1 MVCRRFEPERAVEI
15 VGPTYG
21 SGYRIGGR
29 LVLTAA
35 HLFPAGVG
43 SACRARSKPTF
54 GTVDATVAWT
64 APGADIALVALP
76 DIVASCEPV
85 AFGALPSEPDKVRFD
100 LYGWPKWART
110 TRSGQ
115 TPKAGGRHIDGL
127 IYLADTS
134 PEGLL
139 VLEPER
145 IPEASAPDQSGSDWE
160 GLSGAAVICDGLV
173 VAVQR
178 HHQNP
183 RRPASLEAEPLTKVH
198 GDEGWRRLLERHGMA
213 PTLVDRAS
221 SRSHP
226 PLPSPTTREPT
237 AMAKI
242 YLSATYT
249 DLKAYRDAVY
259 RILRMLRHDVIAME
273 DYVATDAYPLHQ
285 CLADVAGCDVYV
297 GLVGW
302 RYGYVPDRDNP
313 ARQSITELEYRKAG
327 ESSLPRL
334 LFLADKNAPWPD
346 EFRDS
351 NTGDGE
357 GGRRIAAFRAELE
370 NAKLVSYFRTPD
382 HLAGLAS
389 AAVQRCLE
397 EKPAGAAKPRTRLL
411 QAKSQAL
418 AQRLDALLQDYQS
431 ATEQLAYTLSAVD
444 QNKLKR
450 QMESLEREMER
461 VESELDALNRAGG

>member
-43 SACRARSKPTF
+43 SACRVRSKPSF
-54 GTVDATVAWT
+54 GTMAATVVWT

-76 DIVASCEPV
+76 DIAPSCGPV
-85 AFGALPSEPDKVRFD
+85 AFGALPAGPEKVRFD

-110 TRSGQ
+110 TRPDAKPQ
-115 TPKAGGRHIDGL
+115 AGGRHVDGL

-134 PEGLL
+134 PDGLL
-139 VLEPER
+139 VLEPDR
-145 IPEASAPDQSGSDWE
+145 TPEAPAPDEAGSDWE
-160 GLSGAAVICDGLV
+160 GLSGAAVVCDGVV

-183 RRPASLEAEPLTKVH
+183 RRPASLEAEPLAKVYDH
-198 GDEGWRRLLERHGMA
+198 PDWRCLLERHGIA
-213 PTLVDRAS
+213 PTFADWAFPQ
-221 SRSHP
+221 SRP
-226 PLPSPTTREPT
+226 PVPSPTIQEPT

-242 YLSATYT
+242 YLSATYN
-249 DLKAYRDAVY
+249 DLKAYREAVY
-259 RILRMLRHDVIAME
+259 RILRMLRHDVIGME
-273 DYVATDAYPLHQ
+273 DYVATDAYPLHK
-285 CLADVAGCDVYV
+285 CLADVAGCDIYV

-302 RYGYVPDRDNP
+302 RYGYIPDRDNP
-313 ARQSITELEYRKAG
+313 ARQSITELEYRQAG
-327 ESSLPRL
+327 QSGLSRL
-334 LFLADKNAPWPD
+334 LFLADKDAPWPD
-346 EFRDS
+346 EFRDA

-389 AAVQRCLE
+389 VAVQRCLE
-397 EKPAGAAKPRTRLL
+397 EKPVRVAKSRTRIQQVKCRALEQRLNALLEDYQAATENLAYEVSAVDRTRL
-411 QAKSQAL
+411 
-418 AQRLDALLQDYQS
+418 
-431 ATEQLAYTLSAVD
+431 
-444 QNKLKR
+444 KR
-450 QMESLEREMER
+450 QIESLKREMEE
-461 VESELDALNRAGG
+461 VENQLAAIGG